1 MLSSE
6 LDLSSTSENLDG
18 GGFGGGNSIMSI
30 ASVASSCTLCVIFFV
45 LIGVIAN
52 KNHCKNKK

>member
-6 LDLSSTSENLDG
+6 LDLSSTSEDFDG
-18 GGFGGGNSIMSI
+18 GGLFGGNSIISVG
-30 ASVASSCTLCVIFFV
+30 SVASSCTLCVIFIV

-52 KNHCKNKK
+52 KRHCKNI

>member
-6 LDLSSTSENLDG
+6 LDLSSTSESLDQD
-18 GGFGGGNSIMSI
+18 GGFGGNSIISI
-30 ASVASSCTLCVIFFV
+30 GSVASSCTLCVIFFV

-52 KNHCKNKK
+52 KRYCKK

>member
-6 LDLSSTSENLDG
+6 LDLSSTSENLDQDG
-18 GGFGGGNSIMSI
+18 GGGSIMSI
-30 ASVASSCTLCVIFFV
+30 ASVASACTLCAIFFV